1 MYIIYNKI
9 ACLVKHT
16 ADNSSICW
24 TQNHMNFPEIKKQ
37 ILKPIFRSSVPQGLV
52 LFLVV
57 FFLIVNSF

>member
-24 TQNHMNFPEIKKQ
+24 TQNHMNFPEIKKTDFETY
-37 ILKPIFRSSVPQGLV
+37 I
-52 LFLVV
+52 
-57 FFLIVNSF
+57 